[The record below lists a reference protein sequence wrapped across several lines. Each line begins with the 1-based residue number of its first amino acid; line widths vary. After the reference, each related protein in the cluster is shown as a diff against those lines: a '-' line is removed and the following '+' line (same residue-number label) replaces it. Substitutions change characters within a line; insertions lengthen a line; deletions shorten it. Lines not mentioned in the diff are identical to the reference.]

1 MRQATSDKLAPVLLL
16 VALVASVGFVDS
28 INPSTV
34 VPALLYAL
42 GDHARRDV
50 AEFTAGVFATSTLG
64 GLLLVFGPGQAL
76 LAIVS
81 HPRPRVVHAIEAGAG
96 LLLIAVALFLWLTR
110 ARVGQRLAQHRVRR
124 RNRAFVLG
132 VAIMATELPT
142 AVPYFGALVAVVEGA
157 HSDVGRL
164 LLVLLYNV
172 VFAAPLLALLAV
184 LAVSGERGAKFAAAA
199 RIRLVQLAPTVFPIV
214 LALFGAAL
222 AAIGIVKLS

>member
-50 AEFTAGVFATSTLG
+50 AEFTAGVFAASTLG
-64 GLLLVFGPGQAL
+64 GLLVFGPGQAL

-157 HSDVGRL
+157 HSDVARL